1 MCTEH
6 QTTLKV
12 INNYIDE
19 GKDFTYDQLT
29 DDIIKAKGILRTSIG
44 VTIRMYLDRLQSI
57 GLLVLDNKSGN
68 YVVHKEALEEQASLA

>member
-1 MCTEH
+1 MCKEH
-6 QTTLKV
+6 QSTLKV
-12 INNYIDE
+12 INTYIDN

-57 GLLVLDNKSGN
+57 GLLVFDSKTGR
-68 YVVHKEALEEQASLA
+68 YIVHKEVLEEQASLA